1 MTFNNT
7 LTTTSRPG
15 ADLRATYQQARN
27 RYEADPTNPQTI
39 RSLGWVYADLLKEAS
54 GSTDTTRM
62 LRGMALIAD
71 FPMVEDTRWR
81 ESVGWSVCR
90 FLLRHKPETLPL
102 GPLAEVIRQGRAF
115 IPTEPGLLRS
125 IWWKALLR
133 HTATGIDWLGLF
145 AQHGW
150 EDGFRTEDEQPET
163 YNDGK
168 TTEPRSVRPLVEGVV
183 QAVVRQLLQAVVLPD
198 EVAAPWLNRLA
209 DLTGRHPD
217 WDYLPYYHAR
227 LLLRL
232 DRATEAM
239 QVFLPFARLKKN
251 DFWVWSLLA
260 ELVTPEQV
268 AACYARALT
277 LNTPESFLVKVRQK
291 MAAWL
296 IMENR
301 WTDAKAEID
310 RLVQTRQANQWPLP
324 PEVQQWMND
333 SHYTQAEI
341 TPLGRW
347 YEAMLPLAESLLWA
361 DCPETVALV
370 TSVDATGQYVNVAI
384 DERTSGSFPAGKY
397 KLQPVVGDRLAVR
410 YKLHEKNGRIQLRVL
425 TANTTEVPPTHVQ
438 TRTLA
443 GPLRIVD
450 GKGFGFVGD
459 IYVPADLLT
468 GSVVLAD
475 SLVTVKAF
483 ASWDAVKQKSGWR
496 AFRIQKESVY
506 LSV

>member
-1 MTFNNT
+1 MTVNNT
-7 LTTTSRPG
+7 LTTTCRS
-15 ADLRATYQQARN
+15 DLRATYQQARN
-27 RYEADPTNPQTI
+27 RYEADPANPHTI
-39 RSLGWVYADLLKEAS
+39 RALGWVYADLLKEAS

-62 LRGMALIAD
+62 LRGLALITD

-102 GPLAEVIRQGRAF
+102 GPLADVIRQGKAF
-115 IPTEPGLLRS
+115 IPAEPDLLRS

-133 HTATGIDWLGLF
+133 HKATGIDWLGLF

-150 EDGFRTEDEQPET
+150 ESSFRPEDEQPET
-163 YNDGK
+163 YSDGK
-168 TTEPRSVRPLVEGVV
+168 TTEPRSVRPLIEGIV
-183 QAVVRQLLQAVVLPD
+183 QAVVRQLLQAVLLPN
-198 EVAAPWLNRLA
+198 EVAVPWLDRLA
-209 DLTGRHPD
+209 DLTARHPD
-217 WDYLPYYHAR
+217 WDFLPYYHAQ
-227 LLLRL
+227 LLIRL
-232 DRATEAM
+232 DRPTEAM
-239 QVFLPFARLKKN
+239 AVFLPFARTKKN

-268 AACYARALT
+268 PACYARALT

-296 IMENR
+296 ILENR
-301 WTDAKAEID
+301 WADASAEID
-310 RLVQTRQANQWPLP
+310 QLVQTRQANQWPLP
-324 PEVQQWMND
+324 SEVQLWMND
-333 SHYTQAEI
+333 SRYTQAEV

-347 YEAMLPLAESLLWA
+347 CEAILPLAESLLWA

-370 TSVDATGQYVNVAI
+370 TSVDATGQYVNVSI
-384 DERTSGSFPAGKY
+384 DERTSGSFPVGKY

-410 YKLHEKNGRIQLRVL
+410 YKLQEKNGRIQLRVH
-425 TANTTEVPPTHVQ
+425 TANATEKPFTHVQ
-438 TRTLA
+438 TRILA
-443 GPLRIVD
+443 GPLRVKD

-468 GSVVLAD
+468 GSARLAD
-475 SLVTVKAF
+475 SLVTVDAF
-483 ASWDAVKQKSGWR
+483 ASWDDVKQKCGWR
-496 AFRIQKESVY
+496 AFRIQKESVN